1 MELSSRTS
9 ERLSQAELVQADYS
23 PNNAINE
30 QLADKSLISVVAP
43 AGEGKSF
50 VMENTAT
57 RYESFSLVT
66 GWTSREEETRD
77 TPGRYTYFPHT
88 DDGVNHL
95 LDMADRGDLV
105 QYVVHPT
112 TKRLY
117 GSFIEDYH
125 TPYNLLDTQ
134 SGAVAA
140 LRRIAFRKHHV
151 IGLVSEPRDWIARF
165 VERYPENTEER
176 RKRLGEAIISLRW
189 ETAQPR
195 HEITWI
201 KNHKDNPDQT
211 SIDIFR
217 VATVHTHTPDLSDL
231 AYGSLAA
238 AKGLL

>member
-1 MELSSRTS
+1 MELSSRTT
-9 ERLSQAELVQADYS
+9 ERLHLAELVQADYA
-23 PNNAINE
+23 PNADINE

-50 VMENTAT
+50 IMENTAR
-57 RYESFSLVT
+57 RYQSFSLVT
-66 GWTSREEETRD
+66 GWTSREEEARD

-95 LDMADRGDLV
+95 LDMADKGELV

-140 LRRIAFRKHHV
+140 LKRIAFRRHHV
-151 IGLVSEPRDWIARF
+151 IGLVSEPGDWIERF
-165 VERYPENTEER
+165 IERYPDDSEER
-176 RKRLGEAIISLRW
+176 RKRLGEAVISLRW
-189 ETAQPR
+189 EIAQPR

-201 KNHKDNPDQT
+201 KNHKNNADQT
-211 SIDIFR
+211 SLDILR
-217 VATVHTHTPDLSDL
+217 VATMNTHTKDLSEL
-231 AYGSLAA
+231 AYGALAT